1 MKSYKIKYGI
11 IGGIVS
17 SLLGTLNW
25 LLIAKP
31 LGVGVSQTVGYASII
46 ISLMCIPLGIKY
58 FRDNLNNGMVSF
70 GEAMKIGFGI
80 TFIAGILMALHS
92 IIFFALQKDEFIA
105 WQRNSLSGDE
115 LEAFNQQMASM
126 PDYVLSP
133 LFQGVVM
140 FLTVILIGIVINIL
154 SALILKSSTAP

>member
-1 MKSYKIKYGI
+1 MKTYKIKYGI

-17 SLLGTLNW
+17 SILGTLNW
-25 LLIAKP
+25 LLIAKS
-31 LGVGVSQTVGYASII
+31 LGVGVSQTVGYASIV
-46 ISLMCIPLGIKY
+46 ISLLCIPLGIKY
-58 FRDNLNNGMVSF
+58 FRDNLNNGTVSF

-80 TFIAGILMALHS
+80 SFIAGLVMALHS
-92 IIFFALQKDEFIA
+92 IIFFVFQKDEFIA

-133 LFQGVVM
+133 MFQGLVM
-140 FLTVILIGIVINIL
+140 FLTVLVIGVVINIL
-154 SALILKSSTAP
+154 SALLLRSTAAT